1 MGCQSKC
8 LDDQPLGRFLSLLCF
23 PDLFLARDSFSI
35 CSDWYVFWSHSWLAR
50 FGDDPMGKPTG
61 RTFLHSEPMARASR
75 HAGNR
80 STSCLRLVARHAL
93 REQRCRRATLADDRL
108 RNGAFPG
115 GGRRANS
122 LLSRLL
128 HWSASANR
136 ASRATAR
143 QLKRITDLALVA
155 SISSRLSFVCVA
167 VSETL
172 KQLPYEQ
179 QKLSAPVRKRTHR
192 AGDVAGVPYAAVSR
206 ANRP

>member
-1 MGCQSKC
+1 MGCQPKC
-8 LDDQPLGRFLSLLCF
+8 MDDRSFGRFLSLLHF
-23 PDLFLARDSFSI
+23 SDFFLARDSFSI

-61 RTFLHSEPMARASR
+61 RTFLHSEPLARASR

-80 STSCLRLVARHAL
+80 STFCLRLVARHAL

-115 GGRRANS
+115 GRCRANS

-128 HWSASANR
+128 HWSAPANR

-167 VSETL
+167 VSGTL
-172 KQLPYEQ
+172 QQLRYEQ
-179 QKLSAPVRKRTHR
+179 QKLSAPVRRRTHR
-192 AGDVAGVPYAAVSR
+192 VGAVPGVAYAVASR